1 MLELNKIYNDDCLN
15 INLRRGR
22 RMKDTCQICETCNK
36 KEGIP
41 PRVPWG
47 KCECEE
53 CRAKTG
59 RCGICGI
66 NRNDCCC

>member
-1 MLELNKIYNDDCLN
+1 
-15 INLRRGR
+15 
-22 RMKDTCQICETCNK
+22 MKDTCQICETCNK

-53 CRAKTG
+53 CRVKTG
-59 RCGICGI
+59 SCRICGV